1 MANSPE
7 GIAKILLAR
16 HDLHL
21 TSIRTLQSLWA
32 GYGSICA
39 VTARASSDDAA
50 STVSRRLY
58 GPSLTASKKE
68 DIPLILKFI
77 SPPKGRGGDEGHLRK
92 ILSYEVEQ
100 HFYANLAPRLS
111 QDVRV
116 ATCLA
121 STERDDHGL
130 EGFVAMLLADLR
142 LEFPIAGGKRD
153 VLQPQQVHSAIDWL
167 GSFHKASKGWRTEGD
182 LESFILPPL
191 EEAKRRGSGKAGDK
205 VWLNGGYTYLATRQ
219 KEYSNLKTDSSSE
232 WSSAL
237 CETQP
242 SLGCSVAEAVAKVLT
257 PRGRPTESFIHGDVK
272 SENLFTTTE
281 GDAVAFFDFQY
292 IGLGLGVCDLAK
304 LFTCSV
310 PMTMLGDDA
319 DEAIQASAEEDDLLQ
334 RYRRA
339 LCVNSSEESYNEQE
353 FKRHWECAL
362 VDWCRFQASWGFWGN
377 TEWLEGRV
385 RWILRDEAWQKWLE
399 EELKTIKS

>member
-1 MANSPE
+1 MLNTPDE
-7 GIAKILLAR
+7 VAKILLAQ
-16 HDLHL
+16 HDLQL

-39 VTARASSDDAA
+39 ITARASSNAAA

-58 GPSLTASKKE
+58 GNNLTASKDD

-77 SPPKGRGGDEGHLRK
+77 SPPKGREGDEGHLRK

-100 HFYANLAPRLS
+100 HFYANLAPSLGP
-111 QDVRV
+111 DVTV
-116 ATCLA
+116 ATCLQ
-121 STERDDHGL
+121 STERNHEGL
-130 EGFVAMLLADLR
+130 DGFVAMLLADLR
-142 LEFPIAGGKRD
+142 LEFPVAGGKRD
-153 VLQPQQVHSAIDWL
+153 VLKPQQVHSAIDWL
-167 GSFHKASKGWRTEGD
+167 GNFHKTSKGWRTEGD
-182 LESFILPPL
+182 LDAFILPPL
-191 EEAKRRGSGKAGDK
+191 EEAERRAAGRAGNK

-219 KEYSNLKTDSSSE
+219 KEYSDLKADSGSE
-232 WSSAL
+232 WSNAL
-237 CETQP
+237 CETEP
-242 SLGCSVAEAVAKVLT
+242 SLGCSVAEAVAKILT

-272 SENLFTTTE
+272 SENLFTTKK
-281 GDAVAFFDFQY
+281 GDQVAFFDFQY

-319 DEAIQASAEEDDLLQ
+319 DELIQASDGEHDLLH
-334 RYRRA
+334 RYKRA
-339 LCVNSSEESYNEQE
+339 LGVSLEGNEYDEKE
-353 FKRHWECAL
+353 FRSHWECAL

-385 RWILRDEAWQKWLE
+385 RCILRDEKWLRWVRN
-399 EELKTIKS
+399 ELEAIKS